1 MKPEDFYQ
9 QLKDQL
15 NQAMTGSQALNTEA
29 MVYLQAGI
37 NHLFDKLDIVSREE
51 FDAQKAVLNRSRE
64 KIVQLEAQITKLE
77 ETLENTQ

>member
-37 NHLFDKLDIVSREE
+37 NHVFDKLDIVSREE
-51 FDAQKAVLNRSRE
+51 FDAQKAVIARSRE
-64 KIVQLEAQITKLE
+64 KIVQLEAQITRLE
-77 ETLENTQ
+77 ETLENT